1 MHISIEKR
9 NEDEKFLRN
18 IGYFV
23 KCYECRNKE
32 GVLQAKNINP
42 KFFEKY
48 PFNIPEL
55 AVEMPKVD
63 RLYGS
68 YKSATSQGY
77 LRDAQAYW
85 MAVYNRCPKAF
96 SEANLDKMFNPI
108 RKVFND
114 YNFASPINDKT
125 FRNNFPQYDI
135 PGVRSDVLHHHH
147 VGGRGQAIPVP
158 GKLHKGSGVIHID
171 EKNYG
176 ILYKR
181 GGN

>member
-1 MHISIEKR
+1 M
-9 NEDEKFLRN
+9 
-18 IGYFV
+18 
-23 KCYECRNKE
+23 
-32 GVLQAKNINP
+32 QAKNINP

-96 SEANLDKMFNPI
+96 SEANLDRMFNPI
-108 RKVFND
+108 RKAIKEQNS
-114 YNFASPINDKT
+114 YNFYSPHNDEV
-125 FRNNFPQYDI
+125 FRNSFPQYDI
-135 PGVRSDVLHHHH
+135 QGSRGNTLYHHH

-158 GKLHKGSGVIHID
+158 RELHRGSGDIHKV
-171 EKNYG
+171 EENYG